1 MSINDDLQKLLIM
14 QTVAIIIAVI
24 TSVTSIIVAR
34 VSHQTR
40 NEVKNDHSTNLREDL
55 DSIRDA
61 VADVRSSLTHVIKRH
76 DAEFARLWR
85 HLKRKRY
92 YD

>member
-1 MSINDDLQKLLIM
+1 MSINDELQKLLIM

-24 TSVTSIIVAR
+24 TSVTSIIVAKM
-34 VSHQTR
+34 SNQTR
-40 NEVKNDHSTNLREDL
+40 REVKNDHPTNLREDL

-61 VADVRSSLTHVIKRH
+61 VDDVRSSLTQVIKRH

-85 HLKRKRY
+85 YLKRK
-92 YD
+92 

>member
-1 MSINDDLQKLLIM
+1 MSINDELQKLLIM

-34 VSHQTR
+34 VSNQTKR
-40 NEVKNDHSTNLREDL
+40 EVKNDHSTNLREDL

-61 VADVRSSLTHVIKRH
+61 VDDVRSSLARVVKRH
-76 DAEFARLWR
+76 DAEFDRLWR
-85 HLKRKRY
+85 YLKRK
-92 YD
+92 